1 MTMYRFDP
9 VQAEEHR
16 SEPVQAKEYRSGLD
30 FLIDRYM
37 NI

>member
-1 MTMYRFDP
+1 MYRFDP